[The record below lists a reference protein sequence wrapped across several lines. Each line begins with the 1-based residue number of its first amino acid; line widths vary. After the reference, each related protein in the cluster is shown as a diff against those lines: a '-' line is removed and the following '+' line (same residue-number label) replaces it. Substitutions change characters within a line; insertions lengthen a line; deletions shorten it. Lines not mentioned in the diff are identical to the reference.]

1 MSALLEVRDLRS
13 GYGRIPIL
21 FGIDMTLQDGEY
33 LGILGQTAWA
43 RPRRCG
49 H

>member
-21 FGIDMTLQDGEY
+21 FGIDMT
-33 LGILGQTAWA
+33 AA
-43 RPRRCG
+43 RR
-49 H
+49 